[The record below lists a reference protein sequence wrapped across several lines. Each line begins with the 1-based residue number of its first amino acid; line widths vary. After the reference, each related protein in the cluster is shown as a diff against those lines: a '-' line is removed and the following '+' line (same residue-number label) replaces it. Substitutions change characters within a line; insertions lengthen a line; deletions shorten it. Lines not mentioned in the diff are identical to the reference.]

1 MEATVPEAEE
11 HRTVDLLVLRTQ
23 RVCGNSP
30 AVLVPGPGVEEGQDL
45 RPEGWGCHGDPRMGG
60 IMKRN

>member
-1 MEATVPEAEE
+1 MEGAVPEAEE
-11 HRTVDLLVLRTQ
+11 QRTADLLVLWTQ

-45 RPEGWGCHGDPRMGG
+45 RPEGWGVMET
-60 IMKRN
+60 